1 MLGKFLELS
10 VAASPI
16 GESFEFYRSLGFA
29 GVPTGDIVIYPY
41 AVVYDGQLCVGLH
54 ERDSEGPSLT
64 FARPDLKDYWRAL
77 RRHRIDF
84 EFTNLAD
91 DEFNEIGFR
100 DPDGQLIVLIEAQ
113 TFSPGT
119 WEDHSGSVCGRF
131 LEYSLMTRSRTSA
144 AEFWQSLGF
153 RTVGEGETPHP
164 WIRLVGHGLSIGFH
178 ETAYFEP
185 GPSFATT
192 NLDARREY
200 LQAKGLDTQRAS
212 PATGAL
218 RASTTL
224 FAPEGTPLYLFDE
237 AEALYPAA

>member
-16 GESFEFYRSLGFA
+16 GESFEFYR
-29 GVPTGDIVIYPY
+29 
-41 AVVYDGQLCVGLH
+41 
-54 ERDSEGPSLT
+54 
-64 FARPDLKDYWRAL
+64 
-77 RRHRIDF
+77 
-84 EFTNLAD
+84 
-91 DEFNEIGFR
+91 
-100 DPDGQLIVLIEAQ
+100 
-113 TFSPGT
+113 
-119 WEDHSGSVCGRF
+119 
-131 LEYSLMTRSRTSA
+131 
-144 AEFWQSLGF
+144 SLGF